1 MSTTQ
6 KPQQWEQLASPGHVL
21 LERVNVIA
29 DEANV
34 AYACLAIGVV
44 LFFLSL
50 FVGPRLFSGSSHA
63 AAWITSIGSGH
74 AAPPMLRPLDPAIPQ
89 LTPEQIGK
97 LSSVKDAMSWIADSK
112 TRLGNGLQPQY
123 CRSGSQITSSWYVGS
138 GNEPL
143 CRTSKDGARVWSWGV
158 LRQGADYTLSAIP
171 FAIVYR
177 KEREPTGWTAYAVR
191 DAGSVLP
198 GLPAIDLR
206 AVPRSTAA
214 DFPELIVK

>member
-1 MSTTQ
+1 MIS

-21 LERVNVIA
+21 LERVNVIH
-29 DEANV
+29 DEANL
-34 AYACLAIGVV
+34 AYACLSIGVV

-50 FVGPRLFSGSSHA
+50 YVGPRLFSGSSHA
-63 AAWITSIGSGH
+63 AAWITSIGSGYNDN
-74 AAPPMLRPLDPAIPQ
+74 APMLRPLDPALPP

-97 LSSVKDAMSWIADSK
+97 LSSTRDALTWIADSK
-112 TRLGNGLQPQY
+112 TRLGNGLQPLY
-123 CRSGSQITSSWYVGS
+123 CRGGSQITSSWYVGS

-143 CRTSKDGARVWSWGV
+143 CRTSKDGARVWSWGA

-171 FAIVYR
+171 FTVVYR
-177 KEREPTGWTAYAVR
+177 KEPAGWAAYAVR